1 MYLPYLYPAM
11 QRIPSA
17 GTAISRAAAAEI
29 PSRTHRP
36 ARALEALA
44 ALPMSMRP
52 RTQTAI
58 IIARLRSKTAR
69 ILHSIKNLFRLRRLL
84 HRRIPYNPPPK
95 RWRAHSHKPRLLA
108 PASSPTLRAK
118 LLCRPAPDV
127 HRATW
132 QRRRTMQ
139 RPRQQKPR
147 PVRRI
152 VPQELRSLSWAA
164 RSRRIRSRN
173 RPYIPSQNPIH
184 AAARRCRITAVL
196 LCPARQEKRQPQ
208 IHRATPI
215 SRPAAQEN
223 RITAATHRDR
233 RYRPSLHNSAAPLCS
248 RLIHNAEHPE
258 WQLLQMQCRTIL
270 FCRLPHRAARHNP
283 SAAQECQTIRTV
295 ARYEIRKQNPFS
307 SAVPLCKL
315 QTWQARSQQQI
326 IRLRLLL
333 RDPVWQEIRLC
344 RTAAHRQFPH
354 KTVWQENSQLP
365 IWQKAPVPHR
375 SAIPQELVRGR
386 SNRAVRR
393 IRQRPVRQERSA
405 RPSAGTIPSPCSR
418 RRAFPRMGMPRSR
431 SRTMFL
437 PSSPAARCSRPA
449 ESVWMAAPQL
459 GSILHPQRRYLR
471 QRRLPTAKLVR
482 LRARPR
488 GLIRRVKRSS
498 TLCSAQF
505 PPQAAAQKSRYRR
518 LAHKLPLVFLP
529 NGRAENRQLWA
540 A

>member
-1 MYLPYLYPAM
+1 M
-11 QRIPSA
+11 RHIPSA

-29 PSRTHRP
+29 PSRMHRP
-36 ARALEALA
+36 DRALAALA

-95 RWRAHSHKPRLLA
+95 RWRAHSLKPRLLA
-108 PASSPTLRAK
+108 PESSRTPRAK
-118 LLCRPAPDV
+118 PPCRPAPDV
-127 HRATW
+127 QRATW

-139 RPRQQKPR
+139 RPRQPKPR

-152 VPQELRSLSWAA
+152 IPQELRSLSWAA
-164 RSRRIRSRN
+164 RSCKMRSRN
-173 RPYIPSQNPIH
+173 NPYIPNQNPIH

-233 RYRPSLHNSAAPLCS
+233 RYRPSLHNSAVPLCS
-248 RLIHNAEHPE
+248 RLIHNAERPE

-270 FCRLPHRAARHNP
+270 FCRLPHRAARHSL
-283 SAAQECQTIRTV
+283 SAAQEKVRCSLRIQKR
-295 ARYEIRKQNPFS
+295 RS
-307 SAVPLCKL
+307 SAVPLCRL
-315 QTWQARSQQQI
+315 QTRQAHSQQQI

-333 RDPVWQEIRLC
+333 RGSAWQEIRLC
-344 RTAAHRQFPH
+344 RTAAYSQHPYQAVR
-354 KTVWQENSQLP
+354 QENSQIL
-365 IWQKAPVPHR
+365 IPHPP
-375 SAIPQELVRGR
+375 AIPQELVRGR
-386 SNRAVRR
+386 SNQVVRR
-393 IRQRPVRQERSA
+393 IRQSPVQQERSA
-405 RPSAGTIPSPCSR
+405 RPSADAIPSLCSR
-418 RRAFPRMGMPRSR
+418 RRAFPRMEIPRSH
-431 SRTMFL
+431 SRIMFL

-449 ESVWMAAPQL
+449 EPAWTAALQI
-459 GSILHPQRRYLR
+459 GSIPRPRRRYPR
-471 QRRLPTAKLVR
+471 QRRLPTAKPVHP
-482 LRARPR
+482 RARPR
-488 GLIRRVKRSS
+488 GLMQRVQQNSELR
-498 TLCSAQF
+498 SAQF
-505 PPQAAAQKSRYRR
+505 PRKAAAQRSQHRR
-518 LAHKLPLVFLP
+518 LSHIRLLFPQLLP

>member
-1 MYLPYLYPAM
+1 
-11 QRIPSA
+11 
-17 GTAISRAAAAEI
+17 
-29 PSRTHRP
+29 
-36 ARALEALA
+36 
-44 ALPMSMRP
+44 MSMRP

-95 RWRAHSHKPRLLA
+95 RWRAHSLKPRLLE
-108 PASSPTLRAK
+108 PESSRTPRAK
-118 LLCRPAPDV
+118 PPCRPAPDV

-152 VPQELRSLSWAA
+152 IVRILHSPSWVAWA
-164 RSRRIRSRN
+164 RRTRSRN
-173 RPYIPSQNPIH
+173 RPYIPNQNPIR
-184 AAARRCRITAVL
+184 AAAHRHRIMLARFCST
-196 LCPARQEKRQPQ
+196 RQEKRQVK
-208 IHRATPI
+208 IRCAVPI

-258 WQLLQMQCRTIL
+258 WHLLQMQCQTIL
-270 FCRLPHRAARHNP
+270 HLRLPLRAARHSL

-307 SAVPLCKL
+307 SAVPLCRL
-315 QTWQARSQQQI
+315 RTWQARSQQQI
-326 IRLRLLL
+326 IQLRLLL

-344 RTAAHRQFPH
+344 RIAAHRQFPH
-354 KTVWQENSQLP
+354 KTVRQENSLILILYRP
-365 IWQKAPVPHR
+365 
-375 SAIPQELVRGR
+375 AIPQELVRGR
-386 SNRAVRR
+386 SNRAARR

-405 RPSAGTIPSPCSR
+405 HPSADAIPNLCSR
-418 RRAFPRMGMPRSR
+418 QRVFPRMETPRSR
-431 SRTMFL
+431 SRTMFQ

-449 ESVWMAAPQL
+449 ERAWMAAPQI
-459 GSILHPQRRYLR
+459 GSIPHLQRRYLR

-488 GLIRRVKRSS
+488 GLMRHVRQNSALR
-498 TLCSAQF
+498 SAQF
-505 PPQAAAQKSRYRR
+505 PHKAAAQKSRYRR
-518 LAHKLPLVFLP
+518 LAHKLLLFPPLLP
-529 NGRAENRQLWA
+529 NGRAGNRRPRLLWA

>member
-1 MYLPYLYPAM
+1 
-11 QRIPSA
+11 
-17 GTAISRAAAAEI
+17 
-29 PSRTHRP
+29 
-36 ARALEALA
+36 
-44 ALPMSMRP
+44 
-52 RTQTAI
+52 
-58 IIARLRSKTAR
+58 
-69 ILHSIKNLFRLRRLL
+69 
-84 HRRIPYNPPPK
+84 
-95 RWRAHSHKPRLLA
+95 
-108 PASSPTLRAK
+108 
-118 LLCRPAPDV
+118 
-127 HRATW
+127 
-132 QRRRTMQ
+132 
-139 RPRQQKPR
+139 
-147 PVRRI
+147 
-152 VPQELRSLSWAA
+152 
-164 RSRRIRSRN
+164 
-173 RPYIPSQNPIH
+173 
-184 AAARRCRITAVL
+184 
-196 LCPARQEKRQPQ
+196 
-208 IHRATPI
+208 
-215 SRPAAQEN
+215 
-223 RITAATHRDR
+223 
-233 RYRPSLHNSAAPLCS
+233 
-248 RLIHNAEHPE
+248 
-258 WQLLQMQCRTIL
+258 MQCQTIL
-270 FCRLPHRAARHNP
+270 FCRLPHRAARHSL

-295 ARYEIRKQNPFS
+295 ASYEIRKQNPFS

-471 QRRLPTAKLVR
+471 QRRLPTAKLVP